1 MNPEEQEEYVSL
13 TDFSQQNKLKR
24 KLCCENT
31 VSRTDLYIFFAG
43 IALGAA
49 AVLAG
54 LALMSATSSFPPT
67 PGNDTNTSQFGCSL
81 QKDVQILLTMG
92 SDFLDEQSKCGRAN
106 LGVASTTAICL
117 EKATHVSAQCGTVYG
132 QLTECGK
139 HNCMFP
145 CFNGASEKCTACIC
159 KHCRAAFVTRIKIP
173 CTLIPTSTYTC
184 HDCPGHLASS
194 SRWTLL
200 VHYCI
205 LIKYT
210 RTYR

>member
-1 MNPEEQEEYVSL
+1 MNPHPPVNPEEEYVTLTDFSHQNKIKQSKQKPCCAKSVSL
-13 TDFSQQNKLKR
+13 TDL
-24 KLCCENT
+24 L
-31 VSRTDLYIFFAG
+31 IFLTG
-43 IALGAA
+43 IAVGAA
-49 AVLAG
+49 AVLAV
-54 LALMSATSSFPPT
+54 LMSTSTSSFPPT

-92 SDFLDEQSKCGRAN
+92 SDFLDEQSKCGRAS

-159 KHCRAAFVTRIKIP
+159 KHCRKTFLQRIKIP
-173 CTLIPTSTYTC
+173 CTLIPTSRFSC
-184 HDCPGHLASS
+184 HDCPGHLAPPT
-194 SRWTLL
+194 SR
-200 VHYCI
+200 
-205 LIKYT
+205 
-210 RTYR
+210 